1 MILSEDALRFCWDI
15 LRNMPK
21 QTDGDAAGFRVM
33 VSNPTTLAEV
43 FSIYNPVLGPDFVRC
58 SLMELSEKDFTPEVV
73 EHLGAEYFEVE
84 IQKKVSAVLE
94 KYEKKRLKESA
105 GGGAPAAGAAAS
117 KDKKKRKPQFSPAT
131 EEMDVSPTGAP
142 APLLLEGVVSPEHPR
157 TYMELE
163 FLHQE
168 TVQKT
173 AQIIDAIRSSTSTR
187 FLGLNKT

>member
-84 IQKKVSAVLE
+84 IQKKVSAVRM
-94 KYEKKRLKESA
+94 KRSGLRSQLVVV
-105 GGGAPAAGAAAS
+105 
-117 KDKKKRKPQFSPAT
+117 R
-131 EEMDVSPTGAP
+131 
-142 APLLLEGVVSPEHPR
+142 LLLVRLLAR
-157 TYMELE
+157 TRRRGSHSFHRL
-163 FLHQE
+163 
-168 TVQKT
+168 QKRWMSRQPGLRRRCYLKVWSHRST
-173 AQIIDAIRSSTSTR
+173 LGPIWSSNFCIRKLCRKLRKSSMR
-187 FLGLNKT
+187 FALRHLRAFLG